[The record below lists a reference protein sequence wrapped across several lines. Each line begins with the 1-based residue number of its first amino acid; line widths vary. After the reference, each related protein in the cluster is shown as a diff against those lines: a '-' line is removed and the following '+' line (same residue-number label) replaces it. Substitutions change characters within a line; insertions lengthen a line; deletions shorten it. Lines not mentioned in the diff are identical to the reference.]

1 MNSNQS
7 TILIVGGILSLLAS
21 LLHVAIIIG
30 GAEWYRFFGAGEDMA
45 SMSENGSMIP
55 GVVTF
60 FIALVLLLWALYAFS
75 GARVIRRLPFLKG
88 ALVLISAIY
97 LIRGLAIIPAY
108 FVQPDVINGFLI
120 WSSVICSLYGIL
132 YFIGTVQIWGYLS
145 GIEGNKTP

>member
-60 FIALVLLLWALYAFS
+60 FIALILLL
-75 GARVIRRLPFLKG
+75 
-88 ALVLISAIY
+88 
-97 LIRGLAIIPAY
+97 
-108 FVQPDVINGFLI
+108 
-120 WSSVICSLYGIL
+120 
-132 YFIGTVQIWGYLS
+132 
-145 GIEGNKTP
+145 